1 MGYISRYIKPYP
13 DELLYSWIHRLADA
27 NILPVTTFSDAYL
40 GNTDSR
46 IGTLE
51 YDVSKELPHLCSNL
65 YEKQNVLSLYT
76 SLTTYSFE
84 AIFLEPGRQVKHIN
98 RIYRND
104 ALSPAINKLFN
115 SIKICPE
122 CIKED
127 MQTYGEPYIHRAHQ
141 LSGVCTCYK
150 HNTGLKQFM
159 GIKGHACEYSPD
171 DYTDVEYESH
181 FQTEYEEYSRYC
193 QKLLEANTGGSSYAL
208 KEIIFNCLK
217 DKGYSV
223 DNQYASF
230 INDFN
235 NGIGKLFI
243 GDINKYLKTTL
254 ISAKYLDVF
263 NTVLIL
269 MFLLPDV
276 NQLISRLNNYENNI
290 SFYVCNACGK
300 EYISNPLAQRQ
311 GWGCPYCNTID
322 NPEEAFKEIVP
333 VISADYEYVSGFV
346 SLDKK
351 CIMHHKVCNKDF
363 EIKPRAYLYE
373 NTRCTCEYLVSYEEA
388 KRKVEADGQFELL
401 KYNSTETVA
410 TIKSNECGHVFQSKY
425 RNFVRHSICPLCK
438 PATMDAELFKQR
450 VYSLVGDEY
459 TIVKGFRSQK
469 EKIALRHNTCGRTQE
484 YQANHFLDGQRCK
497 YCKRINSEA
506 WNTGLKF
513 LRQYKEEYGHVNVP
527 KRDRYKDYSLGLWCQ
542 RQRNDYKNGKLT
554 AEQIKILTDTG
565 FSLNPK
571 EDEWNRKYEQYKRY
585 IEQEGTVNITKK
597 QDFEG
602 EHLGAWVTTQK
613 LRYKAGK
620 MSQDRVDKLLII
632 NRDLFI

>member
-13 DELLYSWIHRLADA
+13 DELLYSWIHRLADV
-27 NILPVTTFSDAYL
+27 NILPVTTFSDSYL

-51 YDVSKELPHLCSNL
+51 YDVSKELPYLCSNL

-76 SLTTYSFE
+76 SLTTYPFE

-141 LSGVCTCYK
+141 LSGVHICHK
-150 HNTGLKQFM
+150 HKTGLKQFI
-159 GIKGHACEYSPD
+159 GIKGHACEYNPD
-171 DYTDVEYESH
+171 DYTDVEYESC
-181 FQTEYEEYSRYC
+181 FQKGYEEYSRYC
-193 QKLLEANTGGSSYAL
+193 QKLLEVNTGGSSYAL
-208 KEIIFNCLK
+208 KDIIFNCLK

-243 GDINKYLKTTL
+243 GDISKYLKITL
-254 ISAKYLDVF
+254 ISAKYLDAF
-263 NTVLIL
+263 NTVIIL
-269 MFLLPDV
+269 MFLMPDV

-290 SFYVCNACGK
+290 SSYVCKTCGK

-351 CIMHHKVCNKDF
+351 CIMHHKVCDKDF

-373 NTRCTCEYLVSYEEA
+373 DVRCSCEYVISNEEA
-388 KRKVEADGQFELL
+388 KKRVEADGQAELL
-401 KYNSTETVA
+401 EYSSTEAMA
-410 TIKSNECGHVFQSKY
+410 TIRMKECGHVFKSKY
-425 RNFVRHSICPLCK
+425 RNFIRHKICPVCR
-438 PATMDAELFKQR
+438 PATMTADLFEKR
-450 VYSLVGDEY
+450 VYALVRDEY
-459 TIVKGFRSQK
+459 TIIKGFTSQK
-469 EKIALRHNTCGRTQE
+469 EKIVLKHVVCGKQQE
-484 YQANHFLDGQRCK
+484 YQANHFLEGQRCK
-497 YCKRINSEA
+497 YCRRNNSVS
-506 WNTGLKF
+506 WNKGITYLK
-513 LRQYKEEYGHVNVP
+513 QYKEEYGHANIP
-527 KRDRYKDYSLGLWCQ
+527 KRNKYKDYSLGLWCRTQ
-542 RQRNDYKNGKLT
+542 RENYKNGKLT
-554 AEQIKILTDTG
+554 TEQIKALENIG
-565 FSLNPK
+565 FILNPT
-571 EDEWNRKYEQYKRY
+571 EDEWNRRCEQYKRY
-585 IEQEGTVNITKK
+585 VSQEGTDITRR
-597 QDFEG
+597 QVFEG
-602 EHLGAWVTTQK
+602 EQLGAWVATQK
-613 LRYKAGK
+613 LRYKEGK
-620 MSQDRVDKLLII
+620 MPKDRIEKMLSI
-632 NRDLFI
+632 NPYIFK